1 MPAASSTNLDTS
13 VADAPSTSISTPA
26 ASSATTS
33 VQSKGPSLTVEQ
45 TAQADAL
52 RIPVEM
58 RRTGLPLSL
67 QQNYRRYVTYIGAL
81 AKFKSMQKDGSW
93 PDGLR
98 KPSNSDIQRLFIG
111 KSTWHDSWS
120 KTFPHLN
127 NHPDMKKWLMEDEDC
142 CDTAE
147 LWGCPERTFNFQDL
161 IAWVKKRG
169 GLKRG
174 RRQLQLSRHPPP
186 VHQRVEQRHPAQ
198 RNPQYP
204 PRSQLHPR
212 LEGLNASSKYADF
225 LVQIFV
231 THCISHEQFCT
242 VA

>member
-33 VQSKGPSLTVEQ
+33 VLSKGLTLTVEQ

-67 QQNYRRYVTYIGAL
+67 QQNYRRYVAYIDAL
-81 AKFKSMQKDGSW
+81 AKFKSMQKNGSW
-93 PDGLR
+93 PDGLK
-98 KPSNSDIQRLFIG
+98 KPSNFNIQCLFIG

-147 LWGCPERTFNFQDL
+147 LWGCPERIFNFQDL
-161 IAWVKKRG
+161 IAWVQKGGSLKKGKKAVAVAKAPTPSTSKG
-169 GLKRG
+169 GAK
-174 RRQLQLSRHPPP
+174 
-186 VHQRVEQRHPAQ
+186 
-198 RNPQYP
+198 
-204 PRSQLHPR
+204 
-212 LEGLNASSKYADF
+212 ASSSKK
-225 LVQIFV
+225 
-231 THCISHEQFCT
+231 ST
-242 VA
+242 VPSKKLAASKAGVSKRK